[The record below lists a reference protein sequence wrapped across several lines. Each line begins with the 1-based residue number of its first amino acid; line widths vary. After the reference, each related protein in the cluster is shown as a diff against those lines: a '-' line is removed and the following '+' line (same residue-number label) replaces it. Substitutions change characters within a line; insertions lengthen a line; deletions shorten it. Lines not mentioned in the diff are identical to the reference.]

1 MRCPIAIMPR
11 LFLLLAL
18 LVFVVAANAAPTLD
32 LSPAEKTFLRE
43 HPVWRIAGGP
53 SPPFQWIDADGKF
66 RGIGADYRAII
77 EARLG
82 LRLEPL
88 PSDSWPASLEQLRR
102 HECDVSLL
110 TAQTPDREV
119 FLLFTEPLLVL
130 PPAIITRV
138 DNQRV
143 KSLSDLA
150 GRRVTVA
157 RSWPIHELLAREHP
171 EIILLPREDVGGAIS
186 AVALGDADAYVGDLA
201 SATQAI
207 DRLGIRN
214 LKAAAESPYSF
225 PFRVAVRKD
234 WPEAVALLN
243 KAIATITP
251 EEHAAIHRKWIAM
264 RSEGLSWQRVLAYA
278 IPVLIGS
285 VLLTLLVLNR
295 RLAREVAQRK
305 KSEAALRENEER
317 WNFALEG
324 SRDAVWDWN
333 VKTNEVFF
341 SQRWKTML
349 GFTEDESANRFDE
362 WINRVHRDD
371 LDRTLETIQ
380 QHLRGESP
388 DYQIE
393 HRVQAKDGSY
403 RWILARGRVVTRDE
417 TGAPTR
423 MVGTQSDITARKQ
436 AEQALQGAKEF
447 AEELIQTANAMV
459 LGMDKAGNF
468 TIFNRAAEEITGYTW
483 AELKGRNCWEILV
496 PRDRFPD
503 VWTAIGPGSAGL
515 PPRHENPILTKSGE
529 ERFIMWQNG
538 VVREG
543 GKEVGTV
550 SFGIDITERRRAE
563 QELRKNEE
571 HLEETVRRRTAE
583 LEQAERRIRDM
594 TDRIPGAVYQFA
606 RALDGSFAFEF
617 CSEGMEAMVGVPAE
631 VAVRDVN
638 AVWAVIHPDDL
649 AELVTRADESART
662 MIRYVQDLRIQQ
674 PDGRRWWIR
683 AESEPQRRPDGST
696 LWNGSIMDITERKS
710 LEEQLAVAK
719 SAAEAANQAK
729 SAFLANMSHEIR
741 TPMNA
746 ILGFSQLMLR
756 DAALSPQ
763 QRQNLDTI
771 NHSGEH
777 LLTLINDI
785 LEMSKIEAGRVTVHA
800 SNFDL
805 FTLLDDLERMFRL
818 RTDARHL
825 HFAIERSAAVPQF
838 VKTDESKLR
847 QIFINLLGN
856 AVKFTEKG
864 GIAVRVTTTPAA
876 GQALRLRCEVEDTGQ
891 GIGEEDLPRL
901 FREFEQTES
910 GLRAGGGTGL
920 GLAISRK
927 FARLMGGDITVQ
939 SIKGRGT
946 TFRFEVQAEVGDG
959 TAIRARTEARRVLHL
974 DTAHEGM
981 RVLIADDTPEN
992 CRFLEQLLQPLGF
1005 QTRAVAD
1012 GAQAVKV
1019 FTEWKPRLV
1028 LIDLR
1033 MPVLD
1038 GLGAV
1043 RQMRTLP
1050 HGRDAAIITVTASAF
1065 EENRRDVLEA
1075 GSDDFLGKPFREE
1088 ELFEKISEHTGAIFC
1103 YEEDVGGTK
1112 AASGTESHPLTREEV
1127 EHALPADLR
1136 SRLRA
1141 AAVQADFDEMLAVL
1155 GEAGPDAANV
1165 AAELRSRV
1173 ERFDYQSLLSV
1184 LEPQSVS
1191 T

>member
-1 MRCPIAIMPR
+1 MPR
-11 LFLLLAL
+11 LLLFIAL
-18 LVFVVAANAAPTLD
+18 LVFVAAGHAAPVLE
-32 LSPAEKTFLRE
+32 LSPAEQAFLRE

-53 SPPFQWIDADGKF
+53 SPPFQWIDAKGKF
-66 RGIGADYRAII
+66 RGIGADYRAIV

-82 LRLEPL
+82 VRLEPL
-88 PSDSWPASLEQLRR
+88 PSDSWATSLEQLRR
-102 HECDVSLL
+102 RECDVSLL

-130 PPAIITRV
+130 PPSIITRV
-138 DNQRV
+138 DNQQV
-143 KSLSDLA
+143 KNLSDLA

-214 LKAAAESPYSF
+214 LKVAAESPYSF
-225 PFRVAVRKD
+225 PFRIAVRKD

-251 EEHAAIHRKWIAM
+251 EEHAEIRRKWIVM
-264 RSEGLSWQRVLAYA
+264 RREGLSWQRVLAYA
-278 IPVLIGS
+278 IPMLIGS
-285 VLLTLLVLNR
+285 VLLTLLFLNR
-295 RLAREVAQRK
+295 RLSREVGQRK
-305 KSEAALRENEER
+305 STEAALRENEER

-349 GFTEDESANRFDE
+349 GFAEDEVANRFDE

-371 LDRTLETIQ
+371 LDRTLDAIQ
-380 QHLRGESP
+380 QHLRGEAP
-388 DYQIE
+388 DYQVE
-393 HRVQAKDGSY
+393 HRVQARDGSY
-403 RWILARGRVVTRDE
+403 RWILARGRVVTRDDS
-417 TGAPTR
+417 GAPTR
-423 MVGTQSDITARKQ
+423 MVGTLSDITGRKQ
-436 AEQALQGAKEF
+436 AERALQNSKEF

-459 LGMDKAGNF
+459 VGLDEAGNV
-468 TIFNRAAEEITGYTW
+468 TIFNRAAEEITGYT
-483 AELKGRNCWEILV
+483 AEEIKGRNYWETLV
-496 PRDRFPD
+496 PREHFPEVRAALD
-503 VWTAIGPGSAGL
+503 STPADISPH
-515 PPRHENPILTKSGE
+515 REIPILTKSGK
-529 ERFIMWQNG
+529 ERFIMWQSA
-538 VVREG
+538 VVRENS
-543 GKEVGTV
+543 KEVGTV
-550 SFGIDITERRRAE
+550 SFGIDITRRRRAE
-563 QELRKNEE
+563 QELKRNEE

-606 RALDGSFAFEF
+606 RYLDGTFAFEF
-617 CSEGMEAMVGVPAE
+617 CSEGMETMVGVPAAE
-631 VAVRDVN
+631 AVRNVN
-638 AVWAVIHPDDL
+638 SVWAVIHPDDL
-649 AELVTRADESART
+649 AGLVNRAGESAKT
-662 MIRYVQDLRIQQ
+662 MTRYEQDLRIQQ

-683 AESEPQRRPDGST
+683 AESEPQRRPDGTT

-719 SAAEAANQAK
+719 TAAEAASQAK
-729 SAFLANMSHEIR
+729 STFLANMSHEIR

-756 DAALSPQ
+756 DAALNPQ

-777 LLTLINDI
+777 LLALINDI
-785 LEMSKIEAGRVTVHA
+785 LEMSKIESGRVTLHA
-800 SNFDL
+800 SDFDL
-805 FTLLDDLERMFRL
+805 FALLDDLERMFRL
-818 RTDARHL
+818 RTDARRL
-825 HFAIERSAAVPQF
+825 HFSIERTAALPQY
-838 VKTDESKLR
+838 VKADEGKLR

-856 AVKFTEKG
+856 AVKFTENG
-864 GIAVRVTTTPAA
+864 GITVRVDATQAA
-876 GQALRLRCEVEDTGQ
+876 GQALRLRAEVEDTGP
-891 GIGEEDLPRL
+891 GIAEAEMPRL

-927 FARLMGGDITVQ
+927 FARLMDGDITVE
-939 SIKGRGT
+939 STKGSGT
-946 TFRFEVQAEVGDG
+946 TFRFEVQAEVAEA
-959 TAIRARTEARRVLHL
+959 TAIRARAEPRRVLHL
-974 DTAHEGM
+974 DEAHEGM

-992 CRFLEQLLQPLGF
+992 CRYLEQLLQPLGF
-1005 QTRAVAD
+1005 KTRAVAD
-1012 GAQAVKV
+1012 GAQAVEA
-1019 FTEWKPRLV
+1019 FTLWRPRLV

-1038 GLGAV
+1038 GRAAI
-1043 RQMRTLP
+1043 RQIRALP
-1050 HGRDAAIITVTASAF
+1050 RGRDVAIIAITASAF
-1065 EENRRDVLEA
+1065 EENRREVIEA

-1088 ELFEKISEHTGAIFC
+1088 DLFEKIAQHTGANFR
-1103 YEEDVGGTK
+1103 YAEDAEKTDMSTGTGSLLLSQK
-1112 AASGTESHPLTREEV
+1112 DV
-1127 EHALPADLR
+1127 EDGLPADLR

-1141 AAVQADFDEMLAVL
+1141 AAIQADFDQMLALL
-1155 GEAGPDAANV
+1155 GEASPEAAHIT
-1165 AAELRSRV
+1165 AELRSRV
-1173 ERFDYQSLLSV
+1173 ERFDYQSLLSL
-1184 LEPQSVS
+1184 LEPQSVVA
-1191 T
+1191 